1 MKLWNSSADV
11 WTLICPA
18 RMEPPVL
25 FSLFIRPMCPRIFK
39 KNVRI
44 IGHSQN
50 ISVDILLAE
59 LIFIFAD
66 YLFLLWMHLKKLWDM
81 YSTYFFSLA
90 LMQKDS
96 DRHLQERRNASRVD
110 MLILPSMMMRRG
122 IGRCCENNLENG
134 VIVFYVKSSFRMC
147 MFHILA
153 CQCVWFRMWTKSLT
167 LEYEATWVMLPV
179 ENRVLNLIQ
188 SSST

>member
-1 MKLWNSSADV
+1 MKLWKSSADV
-11 WTLICPA
+11 VTLICPA

-39 KNVRI
+39 KNVSI
-44 IGHSQN
+44 IGHFLN

-66 YLFLLWMHLKKLWDM
+66 YLFLFWMHFKKLWDM
-81 YSTYFFSLA
+81 YSTYFFSLVR
-90 LMQKDS
+90 MQKDS
-96 DRHLQERRNASRVD
+96 DCQLEERRNARRIN
-110 MLILPSMMMRRG
+110 MLILPSMMMWRG

-147 MFHILA
+147 MFHVFA
-153 CQCVWFRMWTKSLT
+153 CQSV
-167 LEYEATWVMLPV
+167 
-179 ENRVLNLIQ
+179 
-188 SSST
+188 